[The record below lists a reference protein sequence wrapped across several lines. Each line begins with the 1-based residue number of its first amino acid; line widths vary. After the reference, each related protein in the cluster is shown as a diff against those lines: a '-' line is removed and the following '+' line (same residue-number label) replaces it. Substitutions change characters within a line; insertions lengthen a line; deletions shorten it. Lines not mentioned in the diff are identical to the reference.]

1 MLLRS
6 WICLLIFPY
15 MAASASAN
23 SMSVSQIQ
31 ETGKVLFRA
40 LRDSECKVKC
50 KSRRPRIMCGS
61 DGVSYH
67 SKCEVKRARR
77 CEGKN
82 VVIRWKGK
90 CADEDVPMTKC
101 FQEREEAMTSVS
113 KGDVKNVFIPE
124 CNADGTYA
132 EVQCHSASGF
142 CWCVESD
149 GKPFPRTSTKDDR
162 PNCKDKQKRN
172 PRPPKPP
179 KLPDNG
185 GKPGRKKPP
194 KPEKNKSK
202 RCSSHERKK
211 FNSNLVRVFTE
222 EYNRSVKAFPNTRP
236 NELDPLMEPL
246 EKQVVEWKFSHY
258 DSNNDDLLQ
267 RKEVSALRRLVKKFI
282 KPRSCA
288 KRFLKF
294 CDKDKDKLIK
304 RQEWSICLGVDI
316 NISFRL
322 FVSLNSDDQD
332 KTTHA
337 PEVKTTGESLDLNKL
352 LTKKSSSSSSSSSSN
367 NGEIERPAFPSLPIN
382 VDKTWTEAIRPT
394 PIKEPRPN
402 KQANDCR
409 TDRESALEQEK
420 DNPKAGIFV
429 PKCTPEGKWSRAQCH
444 DATGY
449 CWCVEENSGRPIT
462 GTSTHGEHPKC
473 DFDAERNIPGSVS
486 IGCSYA
492 EKQNFLADLLATLT
506 QEMAQYALNN
516 RTDHSALVVDP
527 NQTVHERAVHWKFNV
542 LDTNKNQDLENSELE
557 IFRETL
563 KSAQKKA
570 TRKCARKFVR
580 FCDEDGNKK
589 VSKQEWVDCM
599 GITRNISIKLP
610 SHPKRTGQ
618 NPFDQYLRDT

>member
-316 NISFRL
+316 N
-322 FVSLNSDDQD
+322 
-332 KTTHA
+332 K
-337 PEVKTTGESLDLNKL
+337 
-352 LTKKSSSSSSSSSSN
+352 
-367 NGEIERPAFPSLPIN
+367 
-382 VDKTWTEAIRPT
+382 
-394 PIKEPRPN
+394 
-402 KQANDCR
+402 ANDCR

>member
-316 NISFRL
+316 N
-322 FVSLNSDDQD
+322 NDQD

-337 PEVKTTGESLDLNKL
+337 PEVKTTE
-352 LTKKSSSSSSSSSSN
+352 
-367 NGEIERPAFPSLPIN
+367 
-382 VDKTWTEAIRPT
+382 
-394 PIKEPRPN
+394 
-402 KQANDCR
+402 ANDCR